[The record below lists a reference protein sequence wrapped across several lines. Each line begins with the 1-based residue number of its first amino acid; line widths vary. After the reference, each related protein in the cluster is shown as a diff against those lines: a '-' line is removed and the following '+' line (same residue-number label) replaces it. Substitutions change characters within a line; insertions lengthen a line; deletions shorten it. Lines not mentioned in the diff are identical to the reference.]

1 MRTRSVDKFLYR
13 NYVQKAVECQ
23 QAMKDAYDKGNW
35 NAAVVN
41 AIHSIISSA
50 DALTVFFKGVRHA
63 GEKHEDVI
71 TLLQTI
77 GLDQGALKAKT
88 RQLSRLLSI
97 KNAAEYE
104 ERLMSKSDATS
115 AIKDAERFLQ
125 WTKEMLGV

>member
-1 MRTRSVDKFLYR
+1 
-13 NYVQKAVECQ
+13 VECH

-41 AIHSIISSA
+41 AVHSAISSA
-50 DALTVFFKGVRHA
+50 DALTVFSKGVRHA

-77 GLDQGALKAKT
+77 GLDPGTLKTKT

-115 AIKDAERFLQ
+115 AVKDAERFLQ
-125 WTKEMLGV
+125 WTKEMLGA